1 MKIESYTHSVKV
13 DNEDVFGVT
22 EHGIF
27 VMDGASA
34 LEECHFTPEVNDV
47 VWMVRW
53 WQSYLMKYLDAMDRS
68 LQDILEQGVK
78 AFNEAFSQYK
88 PVNSLSKLEQV
99 SSGLAV
105 IRLHETFLECF
116 VLGDVEISVQGKD
129 GAVEILTDDRIKP
142 LDEQVI
148 ELMNRNK
155 DRAKSCVYKDF
166 TEEELA
172 LLKINRMKMNT
183 DEGYYI
189 LSHDVMA
196 ISNGIY
202 KVYQLD
208 NLQSCLLSSD
218 GLSLLDRYYTRNSL
232 IDEIKNR
239 GVKSL
244 VDELRNFENEDTAML
259 VLKRLKSHDDATA
272 IYIEF

>member
-13 DNEDVFGVT
+13 ENEDVFGVT
-22 EHGIF
+22 EHGVF

-47 VWMVRW
+47 VWLVRW

-78 AFNEAFSQYK
+78 AFNEAFSRYK
-88 PVNSLSKLEQV
+88 PVDSLSKLEQV

-105 IRLHETFLECF
+105 IRFHETFLECF
-116 VLGDVEISVQGKD
+116 VLGDVEISVKGTD

-148 ELMNRNK
+148 ELMTLNK
-155 DRAKSCVYKDF
+155 DRVQSCVYKDF
-166 TEEELA
+166 TQEELA
-172 LLKINRMKMNT
+172 LLKKNRMKMNT
-183 DEGYYI
+183 EEGYYI

-196 ISNGIY
+196 ISKGIY

>member
-1 MKIESYTHSVKV
+1 
-13 DNEDVFGVT
+13 
-22 EHGIF
+22 
-27 VMDGASA
+27 MDGASA

-53 WQSYLMKYLDAMDRS
+53 WQSYLMKHIDEMDRS
-68 LQDILEQGVK
+68 LQYILEQGVK

-88 PVNSLSKLEQV
+88 PVDSLSKLEQV
-99 SSGLAV
+99 SSGIAV
-105 IRLHETFLECF
+105 IRVHETFLECF
-116 VLGDVEISVQGKD
+116 VLGDVEISVKGKD
-129 GAVEILTDDRIKP
+129 GALEILTDDSIKP
-142 LDEQVI
+142 LDAQVI

-155 DRAKSCVYKDF
+155 DRVKSCVYKDF

-172 LLKINRMKMNT
+172 LLKKNRLKMNT
-183 DEGYYI
+183 EEGYYI

-196 ISNGIY
+196 ISKGIY

-218 GLSLLDRYYTRNSL
+218 GIRLLDRYYTRNSL

-239 GVKSL
+239 GIKSL

-259 VLKRLKSHDDATA
+259 MLKRLKIHDDATA
-272 IYIEF
+272 VYIEF

>member
-1 MKIESYTHSVKV
+1 MK
-13 DNEDVFGVT
+13 F
-22 EHGIF
+22 
-27 VMDGASA
+27 
-34 LEECHFTPEVNDV
+34 
-47 VWMVRW
+47 
-53 WQSYLMKYLDAMDRS
+53 LDAMDRS

-116 VLGDVEISVQGKD
+116 VLGDVEISVKGTD
-129 GAVEILTDDRIKP
+129 GMVEILTDERIKP

-155 DRAKSCVYKDF
+155 DRVKSCVYKDF

-189 LSHDVMA
+189 LSHDEMA
-196 ISNGIY
+196 ISKGIY

-208 NLQSCLLSSD
+208 SLESCLLSSD
-218 GLSLLDRYYTRNSL
+218 GISLLDRYYTRNSL
-232 IDEIKNR
+232 IDEMKNK
-239 GVKSL
+239 GVKLL
-244 VDELRNFENEDTAML
+244 VDELRNFENEDKAML